1 MHVGCVKPQLM
12 KQNHNQSN
20 KKEMIYQL
28 FNMLSI
34 FNIYSDLYFL
44 IGLLLLIFLIVPY
57 TILTLVVIWVYKD
70 AKKKGLNAVVWVLI
84 VWIIPFFIGV
94 ILYMNNR
101 IRSDS
106 DN

>member
-1 MHVGCVKPQLM
+1 
-12 KQNHNQSN
+12 
-20 KKEMIYQL
+20 
-28 FNMLSI
+28 MLSI

>member
-1 MHVGCVKPQLM
+1 
-12 KQNHNQSN
+12 
-20 KKEMIYQL
+20 
-28 FNMLSI
+28 MLSI

-57 TILTLVVIWVYKD
+57 TILTFVVIWVYKD

>member
-1 MHVGCVKPQLM
+1 
-12 KQNHNQSN
+12 
-20 KKEMIYQL
+20 MIYQL
-28 FNMLSI
+28 FNMLTI

-57 TILTLVVIWVYKD
+57 AILVFVVIWVYKD

-84 VWIIPFFIGV
+84 VWIIPFFIGI

-101 IRSDS
+101 TRSDS